1 VLEEHPLAIDVPS
14 EEDVVVASPTLI
26 ETGPEH
32 LPRLG
37 EASTTAGKGWCESHQ
52 SCGCLGS
59 DAQPPAL
66 TLERPTVSPLF
77 GFL

>member
-14 EEDVVVASPTLI
+14 EDVVVASPTLI

-37 EASTTAGKGWCESHQ
+37 EASTTKA
-52 SCGCLGS
+52 
-59 DAQPPAL
+59 
-66 TLERPTVSPLF
+66 PLAKD
-77 GFL
+77 GTRAISLVGASGLMLSLRR